1 MGTKIEVSG
10 IRKAFGSNGATLQVV
25 EDVSLAVGD
34 GEFVAIVGPSGC
46 GKTTLMNMIAGFVQ
60 PDSGSILIDAVP
72 RGEPS
77 AKGILISQQ
86 GSIFPWLTVQQNL
99 MFGLNDHP
107 EADKK
112 GVADH
117 YAAMVGLRG
126 FGGSYPHELSG
137 GMLKR
142 AELARAL
149 AVKPEILYMDEPFS
163 ALDALTN
170 LRMRNELLRILDEER
185 HTVMLSSHDVEEAIH
200 LADRIMLLSPRPTR
214 IQATFNV
221 ALKHPRKLTSP
232 EVQELRVAILHEL
245 GGDRNAGCA

>member
-1 MGTKIEVSG
+1 MRTKIVLNG
-10 IRKAFGSNGATLQVV
+10 ISKGFASNGGALKVV
-25 EDVSLAVGD
+25 EDVSLTVAD

-46 GKTTLMNMIAGFVQ
+46 GKTTLMNMVAGFFQ
-60 PDSGSILIDAVP
+60 PDSGSILIDGLP
-72 RGEPS
+72 RTEPN

-99 MFGLNDHP
+99 MFGLIDHP
-107 EADKK
+107 QADRR

-117 YAAMVGLRG
+117 YAAMVGLKG
-126 FGGSYPHELSG
+126 FEGNYPHELSG

-142 AELARAL
+142 AELARAF

-170 LRMRNELLRILDEER
+170 LRMRNELLRILEEER
-185 HTVMLSSHDVEEAIH
+185 HTVMLITHDVEEAIH
-200 LADRIMLLSPRPTR
+200 LADRIMVLSPRPTR

-221 ALKHPRKLTSP
+221 KLRHPRKLTSP

-245 GGDRNAGCA
+245 GVDRNAD

>member
-1 MGTKIEVSG
+1 MGTKIELNA
-10 IRKAFGSNGATLQVV
+10 IRKGFASNGGELRVV
-25 EDVSLAVGD
+25 DDVSLTVGD

-46 GKTTLMNMIAGFVQ
+46 GKTTLMNMVVGFEQ
-60 PDSGSILIDAVP
+60 PDSGSILIDGLP
-72 RGEPS
+72 RAQPN

-107 EADKK
+107 EGTKS

-117 YAAMVGLRG
+117 YAAMVGLKG
-126 FGGSYPHELSG
+126 FEGSYAHELSG

-142 AELARAL
+142 AELARAF

-170 LRMRNELLRILDEER
+170 LRMRNELLRILEEER
-185 HTVMLSSHDVEEAIH
+185 HTVMLITHDVEEAIH
-200 LADRIMLLSPRPTR
+200 LADRIMVLSPRPTR

-221 ALKHPRKLTSP
+221 DLPHPRLPTSP

-245 GGDRNAGCA
+245 GVDRHAG